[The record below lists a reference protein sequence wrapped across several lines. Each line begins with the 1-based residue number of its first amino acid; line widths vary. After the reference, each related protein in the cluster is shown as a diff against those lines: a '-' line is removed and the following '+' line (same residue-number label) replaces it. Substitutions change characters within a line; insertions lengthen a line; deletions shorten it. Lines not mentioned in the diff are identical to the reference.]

1 MPRNLLTPS
10 VVSPPPV
17 PYRVIALVMRA
28 LCHIGWG
35 RGQSHAVSAGGA
47 ARRRVPQSK
56 VAAVPD
62 QNAPGAN
69 SAAGAQT
76 DDNDWRVT
84 VRLVEGGQVSQ
95 AVERLSAHKV
105 EGEVHNRL
113 GGRVIVGTDG
123 ADELYLYTHSLD
135 SALTA

>member
-17 PYRVIALVMRA
+17 PYRVIALVLRA
-28 LCHIGWG
+28 LCHICCG
-35 RGQSHAVSAGGA
+35 RGQSHAVSAGAA
-47 ARRRVPQSK
+47 ARRPVPQSK
-56 VAAVPD
+56 VAAVTD

-84 VRLVEGGQVSQ
+84 VRLVERGQASQ
-95 AVERLSAHKV
+95 AGGGRRAPQS
-105 EGEVHNRL
+105 EGESANPLRGPG
-113 GGRVIVGTDG
+113 GGR
-123 ADELYLYTHSLD
+123 A
-135 SALTA
+135 